1 MRNYDHIL
9 NLAKDL
15 QDAGH
20 RVSVP
25 IDLSE
30 RGYSDRTK
38 MKAEFMKNMFES
50 IRSCDSILVV
60 NDIDRGGY
68 SGYIGPNTFLQLG
81 LGFSLGKTLY
91 CLENWDK
98 RLPYNEE
105 LEAMNIR
112 QLDIKLP
119 H

>member
-25 IDLSE
+25 VDLSE

-60 NDIDRGGY
+60 NDIDREAIRDILDRIRFY
-68 SGYIGPNTFLQLG
+68 SSVSVSRSEKPCTAWKTGIRGSHTTR
-81 LGFSLGKTLY
+81 SL
-91 CLENWDK
+91 K
-98 RLPYNEE
+98 R
-105 LEAMNIR
+105 
-112 QLDIKLP
+112 
-119 H
+119 